1 MIEAA
6 WGRGSK
12 EDTLVSGRRT
22 QGGEARWQ
30 KNLSS
35 LGQGPP
41 VTAAAALDPAVC
53 LAQSRR
59 LASACLVL
67 EGKERG

>member
-1 MIEAA
+1 MTEALR
-6 WGRGSK
+6 GRGSRQ
-12 EDTLVSGRRT
+12 DAPVSGRRT
-22 QGGEARWQ
+22 QGGEAHWQ
-30 KNLSS
+30 KSLSS

-41 VTAAAALDPAVC
+41 VIASAALDPAVC

-67 EGKERG
+67 EGKERA